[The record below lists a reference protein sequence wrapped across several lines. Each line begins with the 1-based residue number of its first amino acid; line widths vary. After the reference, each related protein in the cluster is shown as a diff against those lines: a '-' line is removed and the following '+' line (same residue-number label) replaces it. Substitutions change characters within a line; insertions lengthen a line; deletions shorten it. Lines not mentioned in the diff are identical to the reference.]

1 MGVISNTSTDRER
14 GIVKVVS
21 KNTAVRGEHEFTHFW
36 GKGKAQVR
44 VQTETNDFLPR
55 NKKKEN

>member
-21 KNTAVRGEHEFTHFW
+21 KNTAVRGEHEFTHF
-36 GKGKAQVR
+36 
-44 VQTETNDFLPR
+44 
-55 NKKKEN
+55 